1 MPRTFQIPV
10 SAEFIIIII
19 IRYHIREGYLLLHT
33 RCGNKETGFML

>member
-19 IRYHIREGYLLLHT
+19 IIIIRYHIRERYVLLRT
-33 RCGNKETGFML
+33 WNKACS